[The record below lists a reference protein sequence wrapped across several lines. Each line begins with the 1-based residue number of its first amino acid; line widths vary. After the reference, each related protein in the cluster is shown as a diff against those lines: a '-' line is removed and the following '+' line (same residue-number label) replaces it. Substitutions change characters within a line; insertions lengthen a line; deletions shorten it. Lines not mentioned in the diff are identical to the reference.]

1 MQAITYNESREEP
14 SWILLSEQ
22 IRIRHPGNDKWPQL
36 QWHPEVMRCFSF
48 CSGLYAIYDVITV
61 PSEGIFSFEGAT
73 LSSFP
78 QFILYVVSFLDCKSE

>member
-1 MQAITYNESREEP
+1 
-14 SWILLSEQ
+14 
-22 IRIRHPGNDKWPQL
+22 
-36 QWHPEVMRCFSF
+36 MRCFSF

-78 QFILYVVSFLDCKSE
+78 QFILYVVSFLDCKSEWIEVNCSRPPDFQKKKKTLQYHNVYVRSLI